1 MEAAAIYERLKGLF
15 GDSVLEFKEVNGDP
29 FVVVESSR
37 IADIARHLKEEQEL
51 CFDSLIC
58 LSAVDSADRYS
69 VVYHLY
75 SLKQR
80 HRLVVKAHVAKD
92 TPHLPSV
99 QSVWRA
105 ANWHEREGAELFGVV
120 FQGHPNPKPLL
131 LWEGFEGYP
140 LRKDYPFYDYFAE
153 EGIPAPQH

>member
-58 LSAVDSADRYS
+58 LSAVDYADRYS

-75 SLKQR
+75 SFKER
-80 HRLVVKAHVAKD
+80 HRLVLKAYVAKD
-92 TPHLPSV
+92 KPHLPSV

-105 ANWHEREGAELFGVV
+105 ADWHEREAFDLMGISFE
-120 FQGHPNPKPLL
+120 GHPDMRRILL
-131 LWEGFEGYP
+131 PEDWAGHP
-140 LRKDYPFYDYFAE
+140 LRKDYVYPAEYD
-153 EGIPAPQH
+153 GIPCRRE